1 MGVPLLA
8 CVVALPLFGGL
19 RVAAAQVAL
28 TQRAQAE
35 AEALS
40 TLRGGHAQ
48 PCAVV
53 ARDPHATAQEQDQ
66 CLASLEALALPERWS
81 ALTPFLGPNG
91 FATWNP
97 QELGTSESWE
107 LGREVPKFAPALQ
120 PRFLALALEAGA
132 AQPRTPALEEQLGAC
147 VRRLFVQD
155 WSPEAQAVALAWLA
169 RLREANDAGS

>member
-1 MGVPLLA
+1 
-8 CVVALPLFGGL
+8 VVALPLFAGL
-19 RVAAAQVAL
+19 RVAAAKVAVE
-28 TQRAQAE
+28 QRAQAE

-40 TLRGGHAQ
+40 TLRGGQAQ

-53 ARDPHATAQEQDQ
+53 ARDPHATAQEQAQ
-66 CLASLEALALPERWS
+66 CLASLEALPVLQRWS
-81 ALTPFLGPNG
+81 ALAPLLGPNG

-132 AQPRTPALEEQLGAC
+132 AQPRTPALGEQVGAC

-155 WSPEAQAVALAWLA
+155 WSPEAKAQTLAWIE
-169 RLREANDAGS
+169 RLSAAPDAGH